1 MDSPMVE
8 LLILLLPVAAA
19 SGWFAAR
26 RNLSGKPQKP
36 PNDIS
41 PVYFKG
47 LNYLLNEQPDKAI
60 DLFIKML
67 DVDSDTVETHLAL
80 GSLFRRRGEV
90 DRAIR
95 IHQNLIARPSLGREQ
110 RAQALLELGQDYMR
124 AGLFDRAENLF
135 IELTELQLFNQQAYL
150 NLLEI
155 YQQEKE
161 WERCLEVAS
170 KINNLRNPSLSNA
183 IAHFYCELAEIQ
195 LRQQNSGSAENY
207 LKKAQQAVRNH
218 VRATLLQG
226 EIELARGDCKGVIR
240 LLQRIVE
247 QDPAYLS
254 EILPTIVS
262 CYRKIGLYKELRDY
276 LEELYARH
284 SCTESMLYLTDML
297 VENEGSQ
304 VAVERVL
311 NHLASHPDLSGLE
324 RLVRLNLQRSEES
337 PRETLEVLLQ
347 AVSKLQ
353 ERQPAYQCE
362 QCGFTAKKLHW
373 HCPSCKTWGSI
384 KPVQGLTRSIRP

>member
-1 MDSPMVE
+1 MLE

-26 RNLSGKPQKP
+26 RSFASKQQKQPQ
-36 PNDIS
+36 DIS

-80 GSLFRRRGEV
+80 GNLFRRRGEV

-95 IHQNLIARPSLGREQ
+95 IHQNLIARPSLNREQ
-110 RAQALLELGQDYMR
+110 RAQALLELGKDYMR

-135 IELTELQLFNQQAYL
+135 VELTELRLFNEQAYL

-155 YQQEKE
+155 YQQEKD
-161 WERCLEVAS
+161 WQRCLEVAA
-170 KINNLRNPSLSNA
+170 KINTLRDPALNNA
-183 IAHFYCELAEIQ
+183 IAHFYCELADIQ
-195 LRQQNSGSAENY
+195 LRQQNSGMAEIY
-207 LKKAQQAVRNH
+207 LKKAQQVVRNH

-226 EIELARGDCKGVIR
+226 EIEIARGDCKGAIR
-240 LLQRIVE
+240 LLKRIGEKEPVY
-247 QDPAYLS
+247 QS
-254 EILPTIVS
+254 EILPIIVS
-262 CYRKIGLYKELRDY
+262 CYRKIGLQKELREY
-276 LEELYARH
+276 LEDLYARH
-284 SCTESMLYLTDML
+284 HCTEAMLYLTEL
-297 VENEGSQ
+297 LAENEGGA
-304 VAVERVL
+304 VAVEHVL
-311 NHLASHPDLSGLE
+311 KHLASQPDLKGLE
-324 RLVRLNLQRSEES
+324 RLVRLNLQRGEES
-337 PRETLEVLLQ
+337 PRETLDVLLKSITQ
-347 AVSKLQ
+347 LLDQ
-353 ERQPAYQCE
+353 QPAFQCE

-384 KPVQGLTRSIRP
+384 KPVQGLTRGNQALIAQ

>member
-1 MDSPMVE
+1 MLE
-8 LLILLLPVAAA
+8 FLILLLPVAAA

-26 RNLSGKPQKP
+26 RSLVVKQQKQPQ
-36 PNDIS
+36 DLS

-80 GSLFRRRGEV
+80 GNLFRRRGEV

-95 IHQNLIARPSLGREQ
+95 IHQNLIARPNLSREQ

-124 AGLFDRAENLF
+124 SGLFDRAENLF
-135 IELTELQLFNQQAYL
+135 MELTELRLFNEQAYL

-161 WERCLEVAS
+161 WQRCLEVAA
-170 KINNLRNPSLSNA
+170 KVNTLRNPELNNA

-195 LRQQNSGSAENY
+195 LRQQNIGAAENY
-207 LKKAQQAVRNH
+207 LKKAQQVARNH
-218 VRATLLQG
+218 VRATLLQAQ
-226 EIELARGDCKGVIR
+226 IEMARGDCKGVIR
-240 LLQRIVE
+240 LLKRIEV

-262 CYRKIGLYKELRDY
+262 CHRKIGLQKELYHY
-276 LEELYARH
+276 LEDIYTRH
-284 SCTESMLYLTDML
+284 QSTEVMLYLTDIL
-297 VENEGSQ
+297 AEEKGSQ
-304 VAVERVL
+304 EAVAQVL
-311 NHLASHPDLSGLE
+311 KHLVSRPDMKGLE
-324 RLVRLNLQRSEES
+324 RLVRLNLQRGEES
-337 PRETLEVLLQ
+337 PRETLDVLLQ
-347 AVSKLQ
+347 AVTKLLD
-353 ERQPAYQCE
+353 RQPACQCD

-384 KPVQGLTRSIRP
+384 KPVQDWMGAIRP